1 MHSTKFVLCLKF
13 NFKRMNKRTLYSL
26 LFSIVI
32 LSTALLSCKGKAKG
46 GGTLNI
52 RISADPDKLNPITLT
67 TNDARKVADLMFAA
81 LNGSNPVPDY
91 SLTPYI
97 IKENAKITEITE
109 GEYKGGI
116 KLDYEIRE
124 DAKWDNGTLIT
135 SNDYVFTIK
144 CILNPKVN
152 CEPLRGYYSWL
163 ADIVVDSANPLKF
176 SVIANKK
183 YYMIEDFAG
192 GYVMPEY
199 NYDPEKIMRKFAI
212 KDMNTD
218 AKRSALREN
227 ADINKFA
234 MDFNSE
240 KFQRDPAFITGAGPY
255 RLESW
260 TTGQELVLVKKDSW
274 WGNAHAEDRTFW
286 AFPKRIKVKIINDDN
301 TAMTAMKDGSIDN
314 YVAIKA
320 KDFKELEKNETF
332 KDKFNLSRI
341 GRLGYSFLGINL
353 RNEKF
358 QDVRVRKAMAHA
370 VDRDKINE
378 IISFGESTKTES
390 FAHSTQPHYN
400 KNLKAYEF
408 SPEKAAQL
416 LDEAGWKDTDGDGF
430 RDKVLNGKKTQLV
443 VEYKIPKDET
453 AKNQGLIIQEGFKKV
468 GIDLKIVEKE
478 WTIMVAELDKHQ
490 FEMYNMGFTI
500 SPKMSDPKQQWHT
513 SSAVPGGSNNVG
525 WGDAASDKLIEDI
538 GAELNLEKRQEMN
551 KQLQQRVHDEVPVI
565 FLFNPTNRIAS
576 SKKFEIE
583 NIMIA
588 PGVLY
593 NEFKTIK

>member
-97 IKENAKITEITE
+97 IKENAKITEIKE

-124 DAKWDNGTLIT
+124 DAKWDNGTPIT

-274 WGNAHAEDRTFW
+274 WGNTHAEDRTFW

-500 SPKMSDPKQQWHT
+500 SPKMSDPKQLWHT